1 MDLNSQIELVISNL
15 KSYRIL
21 FYILCNKRLSDP
33 ITHDDETEM
42 RIKLTIRD
50 NPILSTAL
58 SLLKDDIIHRTL
70 YESTY
75 KNILLEALN
84 SIGGYTSYV
93 DLYKDDDDTQLS
105 SFLDNHSILYIAIT
119 HSYDKNICE
128 LIRADIFDP
137 ILFSFC
143 LLKYYVVNN
152 HIFNF
157 DIYHSS
163 NIIAKLL
170 RLSVER
176 NKIFNN
182 VLHRKNYRYLFDNFI
197 SIMKM
202 NKNGDTLH
210 LFKYILS
217 DLNKVFNERNFQR
230 FNNGSELT
238 LVQQQK
244 YTLILYLMGID
255 LLKDFIEPLDLIDIE
270 SGDDKDKDKMNIIHD
285 IDIKAEQV
293 LKKLEELSPEQL
305 ESMSPDQFIEFTSIG
320 CIGMA
325 GGRRRRKIR
334 RLKSYK

>member
-1 MDLNSQIELVISNL
+1 MDSKAQIELVITNL

-21 FYILCNKRLSDP
+21 FYILCKRRLSDP
-33 ITHDDETEM
+33 ITHDDQKEM
-42 RIKLTIRD
+42 RTKLTIRD

-58 SLLKDDIIHRTL
+58 SLLRDDNIDKIL
-70 YESTY
+70 CQSEYE
-75 KNILLEALN
+75 KVLFDALN
-84 SIGGYTSYV
+84 RIGYTSYV
-93 DLYKDDDDTQLS
+93 NLYTDDEKVS
-105 SFLDNHSILYIAIT
+105 SFFDNYSILYVAIT

-157 DIYHSS
+157 DIYTSV
-163 NIIAKLL
+163 NIILKLL
-170 RLSVER
+170 KLRVKR
-176 NKIFNN
+176 NDIFSQID
-182 VLHRKNYRYLFDNFI
+182 RKKNYRYLFDNFI

-238 LVQQQK
+238 LVQQRK

-255 LLKDFIEPLDLIDIE
+255 LLKDFMEPLDLIDIE
-270 SGDDKDKDKMNIIHD
+270 SGDDKDKDKMD
-285 IDIKAEQV
+285 IVDDKDIEAEEV
-293 LKKLEELSPEQL
+293 LKNLEQLSSEQL
-305 ESMSPDQFIEFTSIG
+305 ESMSPDQFIQFTSIG
-320 CIGMA
+320 CTGIA